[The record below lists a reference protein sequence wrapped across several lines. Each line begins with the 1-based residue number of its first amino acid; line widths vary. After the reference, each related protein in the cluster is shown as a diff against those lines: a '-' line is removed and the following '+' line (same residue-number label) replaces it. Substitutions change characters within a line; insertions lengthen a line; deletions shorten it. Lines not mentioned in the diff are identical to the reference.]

1 MKKLKGGS
9 EDILKTYLTDR
20 DVNEIKLI
28 RVTYDNGMSYFWK
41 YTLSDF
47 TLSNYQQLNKNRKL
61 NKLMCGALIIYV
73 LYNMFYN
80 GDNNYFT
87 MFKKKINNP
96 NFQLFD
102 DITIIDG
109 TIKYNYNEKFSDI
122 VELMKKS
129 KIMGIFLTD
138 KQKMVKK
145 IGNFFLHNIKG
156 YYKDNNEK
164 CINNICEIIDNFRSY
179 GATQEDIYR
188 YRINLIIYIDI
199 ICIYYLYKN
208 KTDKIK
214 RLFELKKKYLM
225 LINNH
230 LNNLNNNTNI
240 KNIDTGGNIKLKKPV
255 KLKLKKP
262 VKPKLKKPVKPKLK
276 KPVKPKLKKPVKP
289 KLKKPIKTF

>member
-20 DVNEIKLI
+20 DVNEIKLK
-28 RVTYDNGMSYFWK
+28 RVTDNYGRSYWA

-47 TLSNYQQLNKNRKL
+47 TLSNYRKMKKNRNPNKL
-61 NKLMCGALIIYV
+61 PIDADMHYKLMCGAPIIYV

-96 NFQLFD
+96 DFQLFD

-109 TIKYNYNEKFSDI
+109 RIKYNYNEKFSDI

-129 KIMGIFLTD
+129 TKIMGMFYLTD
-138 KQKMVKK
+138 KQKMIKE
-145 IGNFFLHNIKG
+145 IGKFFLHNITG
-156 YYKDNNEK
+156 YYKDNKEK
-164 CINNICEIIDNFRSY
+164 CINNICDIIDNFRPY

-208 KTDKIK
+208 KTDEIK
-214 RLFELKKKYLM
+214 RLFEIKKNYLM

-230 LNNLNNNTNI
+230 LNNLNSNTN
-240 KNIDTGGNIKLKKPV
+240 KKTIDTGGNI
-255 KLKLKKP
+255 KLKKP
-262 VKPKLKKPVKPKLK
+262 VKPKLKKPVKSKLK
-276 KPVKPKLKKPVKP
+276 KPVK
-289 KLKKPIKTF
+289 TF